1 VTSPA
6 DLRQGAADQD
16 SSNTPPARAPVIGH
30 RLKAIPPC
38 VDEKKV
44 SAMRVLLKAS
54 MDTEKANEF
63 IRNGTMGK
71 LLQESLEQIKPEA
84 AYFTSDHG
92 KRTAF
97 LVFDMQDSSQMP
109 VLSEPFFLQL
119 NAEITYTPVMNVEDV
134 QKGLSQLGR

>member
-1 VTSPA
+1 
-6 DLRQGAADQD
+6 
-16 SSNTPPARAPVIGH
+16 
-30 RLKAIPPC
+30 
-38 VDEKKV
+38 
-44 SAMRVLLKAS
+44 MRVMLKAS
-54 MDTEKANEF
+54 MDTEKANEA
-63 IRNGTMGK
+63 IRNGTLGK
-71 LLQESLEQIKPEA
+71 LIQESLEQIKPEA
-84 AYFTSDHG
+84 AYFTADHG

>member
-1 VTSPA
+1 
-6 DLRQGAADQD
+6 
-16 SSNTPPARAPVIGH
+16 
-30 RLKAIPPC
+30 
-38 VDEKKV
+38 
-44 SAMRVLLKAS
+44 MRVLLKAS

-97 LVFDMQDSSQMP
+97 LIFDMEDSAQMP
-109 VLSEPFFLQL
+109 VISEPFFLQL
-119 NAEITYTPVMNVEDV
+119 GAEVTFAPVMNVEDV
-134 QKGLSQLGR
+134 QKGLSQMGR